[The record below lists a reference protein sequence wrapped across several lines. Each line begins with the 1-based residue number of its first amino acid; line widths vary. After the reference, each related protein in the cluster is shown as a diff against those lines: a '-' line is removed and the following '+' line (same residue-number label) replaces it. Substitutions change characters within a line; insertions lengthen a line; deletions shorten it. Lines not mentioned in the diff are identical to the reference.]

1 VDKVAEDLK
10 RGIIR
15 DAQPWD
21 LGAAVE
27 RIAEDIAS
35 GALPVESA
43 RNAASELVKSRHYDH
58 ARTIAQRWEQH
69 CGFDPLLAKLQAQ
82 ALINL
87 ASLDD
92 AEKVLSEGLPQLR
105 ARADDANAVRQIPE
119 FEGLL
124 GRVYKQRYV
133 TTRDPNWLV
142 RSRERYLQTYWE
154 NKKRY
159 WHGINAVALRVHE
172 ERESLPG
179 AKLPS
184 SGKLAKEVL
193 KFAKERHFDDPSDAF
208 AAATVSEAY
217 IALEDCDAAEFWL
230 YRFLM
235 HPAVKSFDIESYD
248 RQIREIWNGNPLVGV
263 GSCADRLSAIMARHI
278 AKTERR
284 FFISPAD
291 VRETKR
297 SIDGL
302 SDDELQKLEKN
313 FSGEST
319 LSLASIRMLLT
330 ACESI
335 GCVMTASGE
344 RVGTGF
350 LLSGSAFSQAGDS
363 APVFVTNAHVI
374 SSEVSNAISPAEAF
388 VTFEVESTAKGTLV
402 SYKVGE
408 VLFTSPPGDLG
419 VTNGAGQNL
428 DVTIVRLDAPPA
440 TLKALKKAT
449 NLPLIDGK
457 TRVYLVGHP
466 RGSGLQISLQDSR
479 LLDVDDVERLV
490 HYRTPTDPGSSGS
503 PVFNSKWEVVALH
516 HGGSFTTPR
525 LHGGGVYEANEG
537 ISLQAIEKAWRGS
550 QTTPLQTT

>member
-1 VDKVAEDLK
+1 MIVGSLADDLK
-10 RGIIR
+10 RGVIQ
-15 DAQPWD
+15 DAQLWD

-27 RIAEDIAS
+27 RIAEEIDSAS
-35 GALPVESA
+35 LPVDSA
-43 RNAASELVKSRHYDH
+43 RNAAAVLIKNRHYEH
-58 ARTIAQRWEQH
+58 ARTIAQRWAQQR
-69 CGFDPLLAKLQAQ
+69 GFDPLLGKLHAQ

-87 ASLDD
+87 TALDE

-105 ARADDANAVRQIPE
+105 ARKNDANAIMQIPE

-124 GRVYKQRYV
+124 GRVFKQRYV
-133 TTRDPNWLV
+133 ATRDLNWLV
-142 RSRERYLQTYWE
+142 SSRERYLQTYRE
-154 NKKRY
+154 GRFRY
-159 WHGINAVALRVHE
+159 WHGINAAALRVHE
-172 ERESLPG
+172 EREGLPG
-179 AKLPS
+179 SALPS
-184 SGKLAKEVL
+184 SSELAKEVL
-193 KFAKERHFDDPSDAF
+193 EIARERYFADPNDAF

-217 IALEDCDAAEFWL
+217 LALGDCDAAEFWL

-235 HPAVKSFDIESYD
+235 HPAVKSFDMESYD

-263 GSCADRLSAIMARHI
+263 GACADRLSAIMARHL

-302 SDDELQKLEKN
+302 SDEELQKLEKN

-319 LSLASIRMLLT
+319 LSLQSIRMLLN

-350 LLSGSAFSQAGDS
+350 LLSGSAFSGAGDC

-374 SSEVSNAISPAEAF
+374 SSEVLNAVDPAEAF
-388 VTFEVESTAKGTLV
+388 VTFEVESTVKGTLV
-402 SYKVGE
+402 IYKVGE

-419 VTNGAGQNL
+419 VTNNVGQDL
-428 DVTIVRLDAPPA
+428 DVTIVRLIGLPTTVRA
-440 TLKALKKAT
+440 LNKAR
-449 NLPLIDGK
+449 NLPLIDSK
-457 TRVYLVGHP
+457 TRVYVVGHP

-479 LLDVDDVERLV
+479 LLDVDDSERLV

-516 HGGSFTTPR
+516 HGGSFSVPR
-525 LHGGGVYEANEG
+525 LHGSGVYEANEG
-537 ISLQAIEKAWRGS
+537 ISLQAIEKAWLGG
-550 QTTPLQTT
+550 

>member
-1 VDKVAEDLK
+1 MIMDTLVDDLK
-10 RGIIR
+10 SGHMR

-21 LGAAVE
+21 LAEAVE
-27 RIAEDIAS
+27 AITQQIDS
-35 GALPVESA
+35 GALALDSA
-43 RNAASELVKSRHYDH
+43 RKAALVLIKSRHYDH
-58 ARTIAQRWEQH
+58 ARTIAQRWVQH
-69 CGFDPLLAKLQAQ
+69 RGFDPILGKLLAQ

-87 ASLDD
+87 TALEE
-92 AEKVLSEGLPQLR
+92 AEKVLTEGLPQLR
-105 ARADDANAVRQIPE
+105 ALKNDASAIQQVPE

-124 GRVYKQRYV
+124 GRVFKQRYV
-133 TTRDPNWLV
+133 ATRDPNLLV
-142 RSRERYLQTYWE
+142 RARKQYLQTFRRGRS
-154 NKKRY
+154 RY
-159 WHGINAVALRVHE
+159 WQGINAAALRVHE
-172 ERESLPG
+172 EREGLLAPG
-179 AKLPS
+179 IAS
-184 SGKLAKEVL
+184 SGELATEVL
-193 KFAKERHFDDPSDAF
+193 AIAMAAHLADPNDAF
-208 AAATVSEAY
+208 AAATVSEAHL
-217 IALEDCDAAEFWL
+217 ALGACDAAEFWL

-284 FFISPAD
+284 FFISPGD

-302 SDDELQKLEKN
+302 SNAELQKLEKN

-319 LSLASIRMLLT
+319 LSLQSIRMLLT

-350 LLSGSAFSQAGDS
+350 LLSGSAFSRAGDC

-374 SSEVSNAISPAEAF
+374 SNDVRNAIAPADAY
-388 VTFEVESTAKGTLV
+388 VTFEVESTAKGKLV

-419 VTNGAGQNL
+419 VSNSARQDL
-428 DVTIVRLDAPPA
+428 DVTIVRLNELPA
-440 TLKALKKAT
+440 TARVLNKAN

-457 TRVYLVGHP
+457 GRVFVVGHP

-479 LLDVDDVERLV
+479 LLDIDDDERLV

-525 LHGGGVYEANEG
+525 LHGGGAYEANEG
-537 ISLQAIEKAWRGS
+537 IALQAIEQAWLGK
-550 QTTPLQTT
+550 